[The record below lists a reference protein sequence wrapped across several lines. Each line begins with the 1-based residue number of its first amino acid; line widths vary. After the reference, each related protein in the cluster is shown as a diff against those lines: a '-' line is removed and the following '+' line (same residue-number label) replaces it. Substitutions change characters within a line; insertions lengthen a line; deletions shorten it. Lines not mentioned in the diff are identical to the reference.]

1 VPHID
6 VPPGVPGIRALLQA
20 HPETAGPI
28 TDLAQA
34 LLHAPNSLSRGEREL
49 IAAYVSALNDC
60 TFCRT
65 SHAAI
70 AVCHLGDESL
80 VETVLANAEASSIS
94 PKVKALLA
102 IAARVQQSGRAVRAG
117 DIDRAR
123 REGATDTEIH
133 DTVLIAAAFCM
144 FNRYVDGLDA
154 WTPTDVDG
162 YRQRARHVAEHG
174 YVAPLP
180 AAPTLSHSD
189 T

>member
-1 VPHID
+1 M
-6 VPPGVPGIRALLQA
+6 PGIRALLQA
-20 HPETAGPI
+20 RPETAGPI
-28 TDLAQA
+28 TDLAQV

-70 AVCHLGDESL
+70 AACHLDDESL
-80 VETVLANAEASSIS
+80 VDTVLRNPETSSVS
-94 PKVKALLA
+94 PKLKALLS
-102 IAARVQQSGRAVRAG
+102 IAARVQQSGRAVRRE

-154 WTPTDVDG
+154 WTPTDADG
-162 YRQRARHVAEHG
+162 YRRRARIVAEHG
-174 YVAPLP
+174 YRG
-180 AAPTLSHSD
+180 
-189 T
+189 

>member
-1 VPHID
+1 VPHIE

-20 HPETAGPI
+20 RPETAGPI
-28 TDLAQA
+28 TDLTQV

-70 AVCHLGDESL
+70 AACHLADESL
-80 VETVLANAEASSIS
+80 VDTVLRHPETSSVS
-94 PKVKALLA
+94 PKLKALLS
-102 IAARVQQSGRAVRAG
+102 IAARVQQSGRAVRRE

-154 WTPTDVDG
+154 WTPTDADG
-162 YRQRARHVAEHG
+162 YRQRARIVAEHG
-174 YVAPLP
+174 YRG
-180 AAPTLSHSD
+180 
-189 T
+189 

>member
-1 VPHID
+1 VPHIQI
-6 VPPGVPGIRALLQA
+6 PPGVPGIRALLQA
-20 HPETAGPI
+20 RPETAGPI
-28 TDLAQA
+28 TDLAQV

-70 AVCHLGDESL
+70 AACHLGDESL
-80 VETVLANAEASSIS
+80 VDMVLRNPEASSVS
-94 PKVKALLA
+94 PKLKALLS
-102 IAARVQQSGRAVRAG
+102 IAARVQQSGRAVRSE

-123 REGATDTEIH
+123 RAGATDTEIH

-154 WTPTDVDG
+154 WTPADADG
-162 YRQRARHVAEHG
+162 YRQRARIVAEHG
-174 YVAPLP
+174 YRG
-180 AAPTLSHSD
+180 
-189 T
+189 